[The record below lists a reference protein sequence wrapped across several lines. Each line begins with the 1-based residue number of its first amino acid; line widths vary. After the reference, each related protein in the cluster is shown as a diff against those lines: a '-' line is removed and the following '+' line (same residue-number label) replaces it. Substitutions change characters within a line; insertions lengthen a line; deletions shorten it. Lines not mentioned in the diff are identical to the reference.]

1 MLSWAINKVTKV
13 IQVTGV
19 LLAGFFLLNN
29 ILISLLGITLLIFA
43 NDFVTMS
50 LAIDNVKYTSNP
62 DKWDVS
68 RITLAAFFIGLM
80 LVAEGIIAILVGVYY
95 FNLDLQKLQTF
106 VLLLLVFTSQ
116 FQIFILRERRFF
128 WSSIP
133 GKALILS
140 TTLTII

>member
-68 RITLAAFFIGLM
+68 RITLATFFIGLM
-80 LVAEGIIAILVGVYY
+80 LVAEGIIAILVSVYY

>member
-50 LAIDNVKYTSNP
+50 LVIDNVKYTSNP

-68 RITLAAFFIGLM
+68 RITLAAFL
-80 LVAEGIIAILVGVYY
+80 
-95 FNLDLQKLQTF
+95 
-106 VLLLLVFTSQ
+106 
-116 FQIFILRERRFF
+116 
-128 WSSIP
+128 
-133 GKALILS
+133 
-140 TTLTII
+140 

>member
-68 RITLAAFFIGLM
+68 RITLATFFIGLM